1 MLRLVLLWC
10 ALRGMHLGPF
20 GASLPL
26 FTFRPS
32 IQIFKFSV
40 NEFVKIPLN
49 IDIRLM
55 LFRLYVILEVLV
67 VCPAYPAV
75 LVVWYRDFHR
85 TIYRLY
91 YADVTPAQFN
101 IFLESFLPHVL
112 NQSLILHTVLHFG
125 IGGYYHEVFICTLMV
140 LV

>member
-20 GASLPL
+20 WAGLPL
-26 FTFRPS
+26 FTLRPRV
-32 IQIFKFSV
+32 QILKLSV

-101 IFLESFLPHVL
+101 IFL
-112 NQSLILHTVLHFG
+112 
-125 IGGYYHEVFICTLMV
+125 
-140 LV
+140 